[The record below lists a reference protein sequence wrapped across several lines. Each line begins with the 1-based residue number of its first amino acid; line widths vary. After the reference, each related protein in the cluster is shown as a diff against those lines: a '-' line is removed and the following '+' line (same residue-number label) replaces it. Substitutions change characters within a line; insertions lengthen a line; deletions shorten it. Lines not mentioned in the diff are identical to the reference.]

1 MLIITGT
8 FRVPVDVIERAR
20 PAMIAMLQA
29 SRAEEGCLLYAYSQ
43 DLLDP
48 GLFYVNERWTDAE
61 SLQAHARAAH
71 MAAWRTVWVELGIG
85 ERDLRLHET
94 DEGRVL

>member
-8 FRVPVDVIERAR
+8 FRVPIDSIDRAR
-20 PAMIAMLQA
+20 PAMTTMLQA

-61 SLQAHARAAH
+61 SLQAHSQAAH
-71 MAAWRTVWVELGIG
+71 MAAWRGVWAELGIG
-85 ERDLRLHET
+85 ERDLRLHEV
-94 DEGRVL
+94 DEGRAL

>member
-8 FRVPVDVIERAR
+8 FRVPVDAIERAR
-20 PAMIAMLQA
+20 PAMTAMLQA

-43 DLLDP
+43 DVLDP

-61 SLQAHARAAH
+61 ALQAHSHATH
-71 MAAWRTVWVELGIG
+71 MAAWRGVWAELGIG
-85 ERDLRLHET
+85 ERNLRLYET